1 MRPKSEVRASGE
13 PAEIQPQPS
22 YDHMQA
28 VREEAPSFNRSW
40 LKNGESMPLIQRAG
54 FTVFSLVFFLYGPW
68 LLVGA
73 VQMFQE
79 GDVVFV
85 LYGLA
90 STVLLF
96 VGFLGLR
103 NVLRFKL

>member
-1 MRPKSEVRASGE
+1 MRPKSELRAPGE

-28 VREEAPSFNRSW
+28 VRDEAPSFNRSW
-40 LKNGESMPLIQRAG
+40 LKNGEPMPQIQRAG
-54 FTVFSLVFFLYGPW
+54 FTVFSWVFFLYGLW

-73 VQMFQE
+73 AQMFRE
-79 GDVVFV
+79 GDVV
-85 LYGLA
+85 LLLHGLA

-103 NVLRFKL
+103 NVLRFKR